1 MIERQIGR
9 ILQALLMIS
18 IALAVCTV
26 ITLLTSCGSTRIVT
40 EVRDSTVIKT
50 VYVPDT
56 VYIDIPAQA
65 SERTTAD
72 STSHLENDYA
82 KSDARINADGSLFH
96 SLETRP
102 QQKPVEIQKKIE
114 YRYRTIIKTVKDT
127 EYIEKELSWW
137 ERFRLHLCNI
147 FFISIAV
154 FVITALYKRREFL
167 SGLFGK
173 I

>member
-9 ILQALLMIS
+9 ILQALLMIF
-18 IALAVCTV
+18 IALVVCTV
-26 ITLLTSCGSTRIVT
+26 ITLLTSCGSTRTVT
-40 EVRDSTVIKT
+40 EVRDSTAIET

-56 VYIDIPAQA
+56 VYIDIPAQVA
-65 SERTTAD
+65 ERTTAD

-114 YRYRTIIKTVKDT
+114 YRYRTIIKTVKET

-137 ERFRLHLCNI
+137 ERFRLHLGTVVIWATFAMIVYAVIRLGPDLKAI
-147 FFISIAV
+147 F
-154 FVITALYKRREFL
+154 
-167 SGLFGK
+167 
-173 I
+173 